1 MALGVMSVEQLDEI
15 RTRFLKLYTGA
26 IADTLDKRG
35 YRNQVLPHWMTP
47 FTIANRVAGPAFT
60 GQGYPCADTAH
71 DDTET
76 RLAML
81 DSITPGTV
89 SVWACGGSMD
99 CAHWGEIMSTAA
111 RERGCTGA
119 VIDGGVRDVD
129 FVNAMNY
136 PVFAR
141 FKCSASSIG
150 RWDIR
155 EFQVSI
161 RIGNT
166 VIHPGD
172 FIFGDVDG
180 VVIVPKDLTLEILT
194 TAEDLYR
201 RESGMREDLRRG
213 VGVKDGY
220 AKYGSI

>member
-1 MALGVMSVEQLDEI
+1 MTSDIED
-15 RTRFLKLYTGA
+15 LKQRYLALYTGA
-26 IADTLDKRG
+26 VSDILDKRG
-35 YRNQVLPHWMTP
+35 LRHQVLPHWITP
-47 FTIANRVAGPAFT
+47 FTNANRIAGRAFT

-81 DSITPGTV
+81 DSIQPGTV
-89 SVWACGGSMD
+89 SVWACGGSTD

-111 RERGCTGA
+111 RQRGCEGA

-136 PVFAR
+136 AVFAK
-141 FKCSASSIG
+141 FKCSASSVG

-155 EFQVSI
+155 EYQVPI
-161 RIGNT
+161 KIGLT

-172 FIFGDVDG
+172 FVFGDVDG
-180 VVIVPKDLTLEILT
+180 VVIVPAALTVEVLEA
-194 TAEDLYR
+194 AESVFQ
-201 RESGMREDLRRG
+201 REKGMREELRRG
-213 VGVKDGY
+213 VRVQDAY
-220 AKYGSI
+220 QKYGSI